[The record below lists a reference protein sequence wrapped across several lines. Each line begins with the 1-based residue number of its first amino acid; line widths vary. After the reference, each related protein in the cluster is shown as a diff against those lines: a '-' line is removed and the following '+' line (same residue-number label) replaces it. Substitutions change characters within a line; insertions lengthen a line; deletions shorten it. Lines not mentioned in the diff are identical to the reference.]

1 MIILITEVMLL
12 LKGGLLTEGSPT
24 CEALL
29 PDSWVIET
37 NRLHPFHRQTKG
49 RQEWNS
55 DFGLDKERKKGKD
68 FNKTKLTN
76 EMTQRALDQPRQP
89 EGAPSLSLSPGR
101 VLFII

>member
-37 NRLHPFHRQTKG
+37 NRLHPFHRQTNGGQPSKAV
-49 RQEWNS
+49 
-55 DFGLDKERKKGKD
+55 
-68 FNKTKLTN
+68 KTNPITSV
-76 EMTQRALDQPRQP
+76 E
-89 EGAPSLSLSPGR
+89 
-101 VLFII
+101 V